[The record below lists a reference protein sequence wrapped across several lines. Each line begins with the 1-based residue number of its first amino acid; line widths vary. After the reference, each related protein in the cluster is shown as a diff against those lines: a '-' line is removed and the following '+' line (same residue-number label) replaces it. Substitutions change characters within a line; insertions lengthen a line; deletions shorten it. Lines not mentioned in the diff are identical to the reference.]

1 MKEYLYIHPVG
12 QLFSLFF
19 GLFNF
24 ITGHTRKGFNKM
36 IHLNCGLL
44 YYFSTSMGAGIG
56 YLISKWAEK
65 ENYSLDML
73 LHEYLAMIMIFLF
86 AMGAT
91 TGFILMKDNEK
102 KERVLKYHKIIN
114 GFSLILFIVL
124 GICGLFEIS
133 MLQ

>member
-1 MKEYLYIHPVG
+1 MKEYLYIHPFG
-12 QLFSLFF
+12 QLFSLLF

-24 ITGHTRKGFNKM
+24 GTGCTRKGFNKM

-44 YYFSTSMGAGIG
+44 YYFSTSMGAGMG
-56 YLISKWAEK
+56 YFISKWAAK
-65 ENYSLDML
+65 ENYALDML

-102 KERVLKYHKIIN
+102 KVRVLKYHKIIN
-114 GFSLILFIVL
+114 GLSLIVFIIL
-124 GICGLFEIS
+124 GVSGLIEINK
-133 MLQ
+133 L

>member
-1 MKEYLYIHPVG
+1 MKEYLYIHPFG
-12 QLFSLFF
+12 QLFSLLF

-24 ITGHTRKGFNKM
+24 ITGYTRKGFNKM

-56 YLISKWAEK
+56 YIISRWAAK
-65 ENYSLDML
+65 ENYTLDML
-73 LHEYLAMIMIFLF
+73 LHGYLAMIMIFLF

-114 GFSLILFIVL
+114 ALSLVIFIIL
-124 GICGLFEIS
+124 GISGLIEINK
-133 MLQ
+133 L

>member
-1 MKEYLYIHPVG
+1 MKEYLYIHPFG
-12 QLFSLFF
+12 QLFSLLF

-44 YYFSTSMGAGIG
+44 YYFSTSMGAGVG
-56 YLISKWAEK
+56 YLISRWAVK
-65 ENYSLDML
+65 ENYALDML
-73 LHEYLAMIMIFLF
+73 PHEYLAMIMILLF

-114 GFSLILFIVL
+114 GLSLIVFIVL
-124 GICGLFEIS
+124 GISGLIEINT
-133 MLQ
+133 L